1 MRCAN
6 SSFSMDEKGFGVNIS
21 WTKMRKWA
29 QASLVPRQSQPGY
42 LLALRRK
49 SRRIPRSPRPKRS
62 CPGDADERPSA
73 RFTGDIALC
82 RITNETINNYSLVLP
97 FRRRGEKRNYEIDD
111 EEHFQKNSHVQNP
124 RHPYQQV
131 VVVNLWFLTFA
142 PAVAIPRSGLRFLA
156 PG

>member
-1 MRCAN
+1 MNNLTFC
-6 SSFSMDEKGFGVNIS
+6 
-21 WTKMRKWA
+21 
-29 QASLVPRQSQPGY
+29 
-42 LLALRRK
+42 
-49 SRRIPRSPRPKRS
+49 
-62 CPGDADERPSA
+62 

-82 RITNETINNYSLVLP
+82 RITNETINYYSLVLP